1 MSEWIFSF
9 HKRRENSSPAVQPS
23 SAAGKLHSMNKFA
36 YYTVSFGFIL
46 RNSNSEKLII
56 KEFSYGNTTVNVPSA
71 LYSNSHFAYK
81 LTLLVF

>member
-1 MSEWIFSF
+1 MNGWIFSF
-9 HKRRENSSPAVQPS
+9 HKRRENSSPAEQPS
-23 SAAGKLHSMNKFA
+23 STAEKLRSMNEFA

-56 KEFSYGNTTVNVPSA
+56 KEFSYSYTTANVPSA
-71 LYSNSHFAYK
+71 LHSNSHFAYK